1 MKLFKQLS
9 KKLDIGAKKVLNQGM
24 IKPVDVDFEM
34 HKNEF
39 LDSLSKHA
47 LQLYERQCDIKNF
60 TKLVMSDPENTS
72 HNAII
77 DDLFEK
83 GVKDPLERQKLEKLA
98 QNDRFLK
105 DLGFLD

>member
-9 KKLDIGAKKVLNQGM
+9 KKLDIGTKKVSNQGM
-24 IKPVDVDFEM
+24 IKPIDVDFEI

-77 DDLFEK
+77 DDLFKK
-83 GVKDPLERQKLEKLA
+83 GVKDPLESQKLEKLA

-105 DLGFLD
+105 DLGLLD

>member
-1 MKLFKQLS
+1 MDLK
-9 KKLDIGAKKVLNQGM
+9 
-24 IKPVDVDFEM
+24 E
-34 HKNEF
+34 HEF

-105 DLGFLD
+105 DLGLLD